1 MHTAADILPLPVN
14 VGWSIL
20 LTLGF
25 WAVGRLVRVDGSDGG
40 GVGAG
45 AGCTGPLIAIRRCD
59 EWGTVVVHAGVV
71 CGRYNSG
78 YFAGNFLLRDEA
90 LPLKAGPARGY
101 GSGNGVRRGQR
112 ESWGLQPAELRTLR
126 SLKTPALIQKF
137 IDGLTYQYADTAGSP
152 RRVLRERRGHCLE
165 GALLA
170 AAALRVNGR
179 PPLVMDLES
188 VRDDDHVVALY
199 RERGLWGGIAK
210 SNYAGLRFRSPVY
223 RTLRELAL
231 SYFEHYYNL
240 RGERTLRAYSVAVD
254 LSRLDAKHWM
264 TDEEEVWSVPELLIA
279 ARHYPIVPDKV
290 ARSLPRM
297 DRRSFEA
304 GMHGTV
310 KH

>member
-1 MHTAADILPLPVN
+1 
-14 VGWSIL
+14 L
-20 LTLGF
+20 L
-25 WAVGRLVRVDGSDGG
+25 
-40 GVGAG
+40 
-45 AGCTGPLIAIRRCD
+45 
-59 EWGTVVVHAGVV
+59 
-71 CGRYNSG
+71 
-78 YFAGNFLLRDEA
+78 
-90 LPLKAGPARGY
+90 
-101 GSGNGVRRGQR
+101 
-112 ESWGLQPAELRTLR
+112 PAELRTLR
-126 SLKTPALIQKF
+126 SLNSPVKIQKF
-137 IDGLTYQYADTAGSP
+137 IDGLAYQYADTAGSP

-170 AAALRVNGR
+170 AAALRVNGHR
-179 PPLVMDLES
+179 PLVMDLES

-210 SNYAGLRFRSPVY
+210 SNYAGLRFRAPVY

-254 LSRLDAKHWM
+254 LSRLDARHWM

-290 ARSLPRM
+290 ARALPRM